1 MSKKELTKKR
11 ICFVLYGYKIDVLTL
26 FDKLLPFYEEKNYPL
41 KSVDFDFFK
50 GKGYKSE
57 SLPLEK
63 FLEKREADIS
73 YNISNNYKFFHI
85 FTAKRRREPLTW
97 HYSFDY
103 NDSVANIMFD
113 AIYEREH
120 IFSFFKE
127 ILSLLLKDNK
137 ASLGYLFEQ
146 ERSTTYSLGDT
157 WAEHQMSIYKENAE
171 VWRRFRLSDEF
182 PYIKNRYRHIYLQN
196 ILSTYHVEEMF
207 DGIPFIQWVEK
218 NAYGTVEK
226 IGKENWLWCIPE
238 EKQHEIQVIF
248 YDKGLLIGV
257 DRE

>member
-1 MSKKELTKKR
+1 MPEKALTKKR

-127 ILSLLLKDNK
+127 KKKML
-137 ASLGYLFEQ
+137 
-146 ERSTTYSLGDT
+146 
-157 WAEHQMSIYKENAE
+157 
-171 VWRRFRLSDEF
+171 
-182 PYIKNRYRHIYLQN
+182 
-196 ILSTYHVEEMF
+196 
-207 DGIPFIQWVEK
+207 
-218 NAYGTVEK
+218 
-226 IGKENWLWCIPE
+226 
-238 EKQHEIQVIF
+238 
-248 YDKGLLIGV
+248 
-257 DRE
+257 

>member
-41 KSVDFDFFK
+41 KSIDFDFFK

-73 YNISNNYKFFHI
+73 YNISSNYRFVHM
-85 FTAKRRREPLTW
+85 FTAQRRREPLTW
-97 HYSFDY
+97 YYSFDY

-146 ERSTTYSLGDT
+146 ERSTTYLLGDT
-157 WAEHQMSIYKENAE
+157 WAEHQMPIYKENAE

-182 PYIKNRYRHIYLQN
+182 PHIENKYRHIYLQN

-257 DRE
+257 DR

>member
-41 KSVDFDFFK
+41 KSIDFDFFK

-73 YNISNNYKFFHI
+73 YNISSNYRFVHM
-85 FTAKRRREPLTW
+85 FTAQRRREPLTW
-97 HYSFDY
+97 YYSFDY

-113 AIYEREH
+113 AIYEREY

-146 ERSTTYSLGDT
+146 ERSTTYLLGDT
-157 WAEHQMSIYKENAE
+157 WAEHQMPIYKENAE

-182 PYIKNRYRHIYLQN
+182 PHIKNKYRHIYLQN

>member
-1 MSKKELTKKR
+1 
-11 ICFVLYGYKIDVLTL
+11 
-26 FDKLLPFYEEKNYPL
+26 
-41 KSVDFDFFK
+41 
-50 GKGYKSE
+50 
-57 SLPLEK
+57 
-63 FLEKREADIS
+63 
-73 YNISNNYKFFHI
+73 
-85 FTAKRRREPLTW
+85 
-97 HYSFDY
+97 
-103 NDSVANIMFD
+103 MFD

-146 ERSTTYSLGDT
+146 ERSTTYLLGDC

-182 PYIKNRYRHIYLQN
+182 PHIRNRYRHIYLQN
-196 ILSTYHVEEMF
+196 ILSAYHIEEMF
-207 DGIPFIQWVEK
+207 DGIPLIQWIEK
-218 NAYGTVEK
+218 NAYGTIEK
-226 IGKENWLWCIPE
+226 IGKENWLWTIPE